1 MRYEYK
7 VVPAPAKPR
16 KGPRIKGAEAKFAYS
31 LETVMNEYAADG
43 WEYQRA
49 DILPSEERRGLR
61 SSQTVYRTVL
71 VFRRALAGVQP
82 VMDSAELMADPEP
95 PAQSAPQITPAPEP
109 AAEHID
115 AEHISEPERR
125 ARFSLVGPARRGD
138 GAGAPPLTAP
148 HVADPA
154 ASETDPSGERR

>member
-16 KGPRIKGAEAKFAYS
+16 KGPRIKGAEAKFAYG
-31 LETVMNEYAADG
+31 LETVMNEYASDG

-71 VFRRALAGVQP
+71 VFRRAIGEAN
-82 VMDSAELMADPEP
+82 A
-95 PAQSAPQITPAPEP
+95 PAPSLP
-109 AAEHID
+109 TQAPVD
-115 AEHISEPERR
+115 ATTPSHRNDTGDGMPDRHVEEVRETERR
-125 ARFSLVGPARRGD
+125 ARFSLVGPARRDAEGT
-138 GAGAPPLTAP
+138 APPLSAP
-148 HVADPA
+148 HIGED
-154 ASETDPSGERR
+154 SLSDTDPSDERR